1 MGIFTSSHR
10 LPEVTFN
17 IEKEF
22 EEEVYKNSKLLFGE
36 RSILID
42 KKTLLKGNVLGG
54 TIPDGFLFDLTDE
67 TDPQFYL
74 IEVELSKHSFN
85 NHIFPQITKFFA
97 FFKNQEQR

>member
-85 NHIFPQITKFFA
+85 NHIFP
-97 FFKNQEQR
+97 